1 MLKGFLSIVKK
12 GNIGIKIY
20 LENIYWIIGNFGNE
34 FIVVKENIVENV
46 NSLLLYFWCWVI
58 FLCINFVCI
67 CIVY

>member
-20 LENIYWIIGNFGNE
+20 LKNIYWIISNFSNE

-46 NSLLLYFWCWVI
+46 NSLLLYF
-58 FLCINFVCI
+58 
-67 CIVY
+67 